1 MTMETLYELKRALYK
16 VCGVMSSDWIPI
28 TVNGK
33 KIKSVALTDDYR
45 VEIKN
50 GGIIWHG

>member
-1 MTMETLYELKRALYK
+1 MNMEALYEMKQALNK
-16 VCGVMSSDWIPI
+16 VSGLMSSGWIPI

-45 VEIKN
+45 IEIKTEE
-50 GGIIWHG
+50 

>member
-1 MTMETLYELKRALYK
+1 MTMDTLYELKQALNK
-16 VCGVMSSDWIPI
+16 VSGLMSSDWIPI

-45 VEIKN
+45 IEIKTEE
-50 GGIIWHG
+50 

>member
-1 MTMETLYELKRALYK
+1 METLYELKQALNI
-16 VCGVMSSDWIPI
+16 VSGVMSSDWIPI

-45 VEIKN
+45 IEIKTEE
-50 GGIIWHG
+50 